1 MELIKYG
8 ESALL
13 VNFEQRIDLNI
24 NQAVLNLSNQLQA
37 LNLTGYKYSIPG
49 YCSLTVIFD
58 PMVSSHEDFFEVI
71 KSLDGSTKSKEQLNL
86 HLIIPVCYEPE
97 LALDILELSKVLQ
110 LSKEELIQKHTQ
122 HQYNIYMMG
131 FLPGFAYMGILDENL
146 KTSRKAKPRLKVPAG
161 SVAIAG
167 LQTGIYPID
176 SPGGWNIIGKTP
188 IPTFDTAQDD
198 DPFLFSLGTQVRFR
212 AISINE
218 FHEIKLQIKNE
229 TFDYQSLIYVD

>member
-1 MELIKYG
+1 MKLIKYG

-13 VNFEQRIDLNI
+13 VNFEQRIDFNI

-37 LNLTGYKYSIPG
+37 LDLAGYKYSIPG
-49 YCSLTVIFD
+49 YCSLTIVFD
-58 PMVSSHEDFFEVI
+58 PLVSTHEDFFEVI
-71 KSLDGSTKSKEQLNL
+71 KSLDNSTITNEQLDL

-97 LALDILELSKVLQ
+97 LALDVLELSKALQ
-110 LSKEELIQKHTQ
+110 LTQEELIQKHTQ

-131 FLPGFAYMGILDENL
+131 FLPGFAYMGILDESL
-146 KTSRKAKPRLKVPAG
+146 KTSRKAKPRLKVPSG

-176 SPGGWNIIGKTP
+176 SPGGWNIIGRTP
-188 IPTFDTAQDD
+188 IPIFDTVQDD
-198 DPFLFSLGTQVRFR
+198 DPFLFSLGTKVRFR
-212 AISINE
+212 SISIE
-218 FHEIKLQIKNE
+218 EYHDLKIQIKNE

>member
-13 VNFEQRIDLNI
+13 VNFEQRIDLDI
-24 NQAVLNLSNQLQA
+24 NQAVLSLSNQLQA
-37 LNLTGYKYSIPG
+37 LELPGYKYSIPG
-49 YCSLTVIFD
+49 YCSLTIVFD
-58 PMVSSHEDFFEVI
+58 PVVSTHEDFFEVI
-71 KSLDGSTKSKEQLNL
+71 KSLDNSTKSNEQLNL

-97 LALDILELSKVLQ
+97 LALDVLELSETLQ

-122 HQYNIYMMG
+122 QQYNIYMMG
-131 FLPGFAYMGILDENL
+131 FLPGFAYMGKLDESL
-146 KTSRKAKPRLKVPAG
+146 KTSRKAKPRMKVPAG

-188 IPTFDTAQDD
+188 IPVFDTAQDD

-212 AISINE
+212 AISISE
-218 FHEIKLQIKNE
+218 YRDVEIQIKNE